1 MAWPGGSDYHRRMT
15 DSPSLLGQVVLIT
28 GASSGLGRAAATSFA
43 QAGADIVLIARS
55 AHDLHQVAREVEAS
69 GRRALCL
76 PLDLADEHAIEQAM
90 KEAEATFGRID
101 VLVNNAGT
109 DVPGRVTDLSAQDW
123 DRVLNVNLRAPFLLS
138 RAVFPLMQRQ
148 GGGVI
153 LNISSTAGKRGWA
166 NASAYCASKFALSG
180 FTQALAAE
188 GREHGIRAMVV
199 YPGAIDTNWG
209 KWTPEARQG
218 GDQQTKPS
226 TEAMPPGELAG
237 LLVWI
242 AASPAGLVLN
252 EVIATPLM
260 ERGWP

>member
-1 MAWPGGSDYHRRMT
+1 MT
-15 DSPSLLGQVVLIT
+15 DTPTLPGQVALIT

-43 QAGADIVLIARS
+43 QAGADVVLMARS
-55 AHDLHQVAREVEAS
+55 ADDLQDVAREVES
-69 GRRALCL
+69 FGRRALCL
-76 PLDLADEHAIEQAM
+76 PLDLADPHAIERGVA
-90 KEAEATFGRID
+90 EAVATFGRID

-109 DVPGRVTDLSAQDW
+109 DVPGRVTELSAQDW
-123 DRVLNVNLRAPFLLS
+123 DHVLGVNLRAPFLLS
-138 RAVFPLMQRQ
+138 RAVFPLMQQR
-148 GGGVI
+148 GSGVI

-188 GREHGIRAMVV
+188 GREHGIRAMVIF
-199 YPGAIDTNWG
+199 PGAIDTHWG
-209 KWTPEARQG
+209 NWTPEARQSSES
-218 GDQQTKPS
+218 QAKSPA
-226 TEAMPPGELAG
+226 EAMPPGELAS